1 MRQTSF
7 DAPGNY
13 STMKIAEACAIIV
26 DMTIPDVTNP
36 ALADLPSHVLWLDL
50 ETTGLDPQRDNI
62 LEVAASLAAFSD
74 PFDAYEV
81 INTPV
86 VFVRSMHGLDPF
98 VVEMHTRNGLFAACA
113 GDRATPLA
121 EVERS
126 LCATLAPIAKGRSRI
141 VLGGSTVHFD
151 LAFLRVHMPKLAALL
166 AHRTFDVSSL
176 KLFCNAMGMPPFP
189 KAEAHR
195 ASADVVESIEHARAC
210 EEWLRDGL
218 RADVMPARMF
228 ARSLE
233 VAQR

>member
-1 MRQTSF
+1 
-7 DAPGNY
+7 
-13 STMKIAEACAIIV
+13 
-26 DMTIPDVTNP
+26 MTLPDVTNP
-36 ALADLPSHVLWLDL
+36 AIADLPSHVLWLDL

-62 LEVAASLAAFSD
+62 LEVAASLAVFHD
-74 PFDAYEV
+74 PFDAYEMV
-81 INTPV
+81 NVPI
-86 VFVRSMHGLDPF
+86 VFVRSMHGIDPF
-98 VVEMHTRNGLFAACA
+98 VVDMHTRNGLFAACA
-113 GDRATPLA
+113 GARALPLR
-121 EVERS
+121 EVEQR
-126 LCATLAPIAKGRSRI
+126 LCAALMPIAKDSKGRSRI

-151 LAFLRVHMPKLAALL
+151 LSFLRVHMPSLAAML
-166 AHRTFDVSSL
+166 AHRTYDVSSL

-218 RADVMPARMF
+218 RADVMPARMY